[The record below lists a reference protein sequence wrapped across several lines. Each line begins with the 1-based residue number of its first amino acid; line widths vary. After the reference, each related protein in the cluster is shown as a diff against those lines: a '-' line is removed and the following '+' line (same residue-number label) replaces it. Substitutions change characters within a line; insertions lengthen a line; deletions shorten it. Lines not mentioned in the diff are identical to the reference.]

1 MPTRIRLR
9 AAIVVPVVIVA
20 VVCAVVAA
28 GLAGVGGRKEPA
40 AIPAQCPSYADREAP
55 FAPLLSAARTHY
67 VPFTPT
73 GALLCFYANTADG
86 TAPPN
91 ETLAKEVH
99 ITAPAGASGLADDL
113 DAAARSSANLN
124 RGISAG
130 SCGAELFESLDA
142 YFQGDG
148 RSILVRISGLP
159 GCSFATNG
167 PKHARIGNS
176 EIVPELQRLLGIS
189 DWMTPTH

>member
-1 MPTRIRLR
+1 MNKVHVR
-9 AAIVVPVVIVA
+9 AAVVAPVVIVA
-20 VVCAVVAA
+20 VVGAVVAA

-40 AIPAQCPSYADREAP
+40 AIPAQCPAYADREAP

-67 VPFTPT
+67 VPFTPS
-73 GALLCFYANTADG
+73 AVLLCFYANTSDG
-86 TAPPN
+86 TAPPS
-91 ETLAKEVH
+91 ESLAREVH
-99 ITAPAGASGLADDL
+99 LTDPAGASGLADDL

-148 RSILVRISGLP
+148 TSIQVRISGLP
-159 GCSFATNG
+159 GCSWATNG
-167 PKHARIGNS
+167 PKSARIGNS

-189 DWMTPTH
+189 DWMTPIH